1 MKNIRKNFVLS
12 KVFRWDKHVLQEKP
26 EGCSWFVFFGFF
38 QPCHKMVVDL
48 RELPGVNLM
57 TRSLF
62 FSVTG
67 KFFM

>member
-12 KVFRWDKHVLQEKP
+12 KVFRWDNHVLPRRP
-26 EGCSWFVFFGFF
+26 EACSWLFFFF
-38 QPCHKMVVDL
+38 SQPCHKMVVDL

-67 KFFM
+67 KFSM